1 MWGSPAGRKLPG
13 VGQQRIAAHGDPTM
27 VRQAPETGIFVVFPS
42 HWLRHPDTIR
52 TMNHSTGDEPPIR
65 KLASDDD
72 RGRIVEEL
80 SAALG
85 RGQLDFTE
93 FDERSTTAWACRYRD
108 ELTPLIADVHDQP
121 ESLLGLPQP
130 DRPGPAAGA
139 PVPFARSSP
148 ATQDGS
154 ATGGLTARKAVDLVR
169 HRITGEKG
177 GSGVSFAIMGGVTR
191 TGSWLVPNSHTSI
204 VVMGGNEIDLREARF
219 ESGEIRIYAFA
230 VMGGIDIIVPEGVR
244 VIDDG
249 IGIMGGF
256 DTTVEE
262 GVTVRPGSLP
272 ADAPAVRIGG
282 IALMGGVSAIIRPQ
296 DQ

>member
-1 MWGSPAGRKLPG
+1 
-13 VGQQRIAAHGDPTM
+13 
-27 VRQAPETGIFVVFPS
+27 
-42 HWLRHPDTIR
+42 
-52 TMNHSTGDEPPIR
+52 MNHSTGDGQPIR

-85 RGQLDFTE
+85 RGQLDFAE

-108 ELTPLIADVHDQP
+108 ELVPLIADVHDQP

-130 DRPGPAAGA
+130 GHPDPAPGT
-139 PVPFARSSP
+139 PVPFAQSSP
-148 ATQDGS
+148 LPQGEYP
-154 ATGGLTARKAVDLVR
+154 TGELTARKAVDLVR
-169 HRITGEKG
+169 RRITGEKD
-177 GSGVSFAIMGGVTR
+177 GSSVSFAIMGGVSR
-191 TGSWLVPNSHTSI
+191 SGNWLVPNSHTSI

-219 ESGEIRIYAFA
+219 ESGDIRIYAFA
-230 VMGGIDIIVPEGVR
+230 VMGGIEIIIPEGVR
-244 VIDDG
+244 VINDG

-256 DTTVEE
+256 DTTVDK

-272 ADAPAVRIGG
+272 ADAPAVRISG
-282 IALMGGVSAIIRPQ
+282 IALMGGIDVIIRPP